1 MKMGVSKQRPSIAD
15 EESQRNTPIESPA
28 DGTSITGEERSPKEP
43 SLDDIFGVLKN
54 SRRRSVLRYLRENGR
69 ETTLSDLAEHIAA
82 KENGTTRDQLTSSQ
96 RKRVYVGLYQC
107 HLQKMEDAGV
117 VDYNQSRGHVA
128 LTDQADRFE
137 EYIEMSDASPEHRW
151 YQWYVGVSGLGLLSL
166 AAAVVLGLSSLLVSL
181 LSGGVIALVMACSL
195 YYWRTDADGTTG

>member
-1 MKMGVSKQRPSIAD
+1 MGVSKQRPSIAD
-15 EESQRNTPIESPA
+15 GESQRNTPIESPG
-28 DGTSITGEERSPKEP
+28 DSTSISGEERSPDEP

-69 ETTLSDLAEHIAA
+69 QATLSDLAEHIAA

-137 EYIEMSDASPEHRW
+137 EYIEMSDAGPEYRW

-166 AAAVVLGLSSLLVSL
+166 VAAVVLGVSSSLVSL

-195 YYWRTDADGTTG
+195 YYWRTDADGMTG